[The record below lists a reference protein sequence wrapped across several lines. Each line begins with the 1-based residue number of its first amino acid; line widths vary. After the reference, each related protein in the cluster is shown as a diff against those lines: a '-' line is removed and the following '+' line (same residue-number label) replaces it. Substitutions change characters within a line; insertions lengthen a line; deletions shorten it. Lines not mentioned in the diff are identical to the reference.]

1 MKSKYEAKYAKLYD
15 KYQVLAR
22 RTGTVERR
30 SAEVRRGNEEL
41 KRENE
46 ELKREKGEWD
56 RRIRD
61 LEGQLENV
69 NAKLKEYER
78 RLARHENANV
88 PSSKRDVGEK
98 EAQLSKKDG
107 EKRSKGA
114 GKKGSSKGA
123 GETVRKK
130 RGGQAGH
137 PGKTYVARPTHHK
150 RHAAARCP
158 DCKSRE
164 LEPSSEESKIEVD
177 LQPTPQAIITR
188 HVYVTCSCRKCGR
201 TDISPSDDPA
211 REAPACLG
219 GAAREPEEQ
228 AMPKCVASGATPLT
242 ENPDAKNE
250 PGKVGYGKGVKVET
264 VRAFRERGTYRRIA
278 RDLNRFGIRP
288 SHATI
293 HSFLMATGMNMTKP
307 TLAIMMALRMADILH
322 IDETTFSLNGKKVWV
337 WIFYDPATGNT
348 LYAIRDSREHDVV
361 KEVLGKN
368 WNNIIVCDG
377 WRAYRSYRT
386 QRCWAHI
393 ITESRN
399 IARRNPDCGEAA
411 QVYEAL
417 QNIYKM
423 GTQASGTKEQRQA
436 LRDLLRKRV
445 RRLID
450 KYQDNPVLGGFMGKI
465 GRAYA
470 SLFRF
475 VTDPRVPPTNNAAER
490 GLREIVVHRKIRG
503 AIRSE
508 DTMTWLGNLFTC
520 MTTWEQR
527 GLNHS
532 AMVAAY
538 V

>member
-1 MKSKYEAKYAKLYD
+1 
-15 KYQVLAR
+15 
-22 RTGTVERR
+22 
-30 SAEVRRGNEEL
+30 
-41 KRENE
+41 
-46 ELKREKGEWD
+46 
-56 RRIRD
+56 
-61 LEGQLENV
+61 
-69 NAKLKEYER
+69 
-78 RLARHENANV
+78 
-88 PSSKRDVGEK
+88 
-98 EAQLSKKDG
+98 
-107 EKRSKGA
+107 
-114 GKKGSSKGA
+114 
-123 GETVRKK
+123 
-130 RGGQAGH
+130 
-137 PGKTYVARPTHHK
+137 
-150 RHAAARCP
+150 
-158 DCKSRE
+158 
-164 LEPSSEESKIEVD
+164 
-177 LQPTPQAIITR
+177 
-188 HVYVTCSCRKCGR
+188 
-201 TDISPSDDPA
+201 
-211 REAPACLG
+211 
-219 GAAREPEEQ
+219 
-228 AMPKCVASGATPLT
+228 MPKCVASGATPLT

-278 RDLNRFGIRP
+278 RDLNRFGIQP

-293 HSFLMATGMNMTKP
+293 HSFLMTTGMNMTKP

-348 LYAIRDSREHDVV
+348 LYAIRDSRGHDVV

-399 IARRNPDCGEAA
+399 IARRNPDCNEAVE
-411 QVYEAL
+411 VYEAL
-417 QNIYKM
+417 QKIYKM